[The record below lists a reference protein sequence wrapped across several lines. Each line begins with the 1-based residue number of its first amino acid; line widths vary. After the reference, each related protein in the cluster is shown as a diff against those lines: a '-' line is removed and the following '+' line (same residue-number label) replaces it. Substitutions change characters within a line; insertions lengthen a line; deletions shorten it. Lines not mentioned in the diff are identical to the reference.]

1 MNGLY
6 IGTALGRAATI
17 GDVALALAC
26 GLLLGYLAGLF
37 L

>member
-1 MNGLY
+1 MRYLGLALCQST
-6 IGTALGRAATI
+6 TA